1 MPNQQALK
9 SCVYNFYKKKHED
22 GKHVVWNH
30 FKIEG
35 YSKATI
41 YRYMN
46 SYDQNKPLGCK
57 AGSGRRP
64 TLNTQNNRI
73 KLRKMLN
80 NRRGVSLSKASRRLG
95 CSKSTI
101 GRILKCFKKPI
112 LCYKRKKRP
121 SRTPEQR
128 FWGRR
133 KCGRLY
139 SKYRNHEF
147 IIDDESYFTLSNSTL
162 AGNNTYY
169 SNDQKLTPG
178 IVKYYDVAKFE
189 KKITCMDGNLPSRG
203 HIYLCSFWPSGKPRD
218 LFKRVFTKAL
228 ATFY

>member
-1 MPNQQALK
+1 M
-9 SCVYNFYKKKHED
+9 
-22 GKHVVWNH
+22 
-30 FKIEG
+30 EG

-46 SYDQNKPLGCK
+46 SYNQNKPLGRK

-73 KLRKMLN
+73 KLRKMFN

-95 CSKSTI
+95 CSKGTI

-128 FWGRR
+128 LWGRR
-133 KCGRLY
+133 KCG
-139 SKYRNHEF
+139 
-147 IIDDESYFTLSNSTL
+147 
-162 AGNNTYY
+162 
-169 SNDQKLTPG
+169 
-178 IVKYYDVAKFE
+178 
-189 KKITCMDGNLPSRG
+189 
-203 HIYLCSFWPSGKPRD
+203 
-218 LFKRVFTKAL
+218 
-228 ATFY
+228 